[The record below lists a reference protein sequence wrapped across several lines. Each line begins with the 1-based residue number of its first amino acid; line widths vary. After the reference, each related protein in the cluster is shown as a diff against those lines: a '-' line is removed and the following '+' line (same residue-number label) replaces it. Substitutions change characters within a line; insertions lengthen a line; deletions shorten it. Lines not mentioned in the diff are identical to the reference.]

1 MKDIESDI
9 NALKRN
15 PNGVRFAELSKIL
28 DRWFGTP
35 RQTRG
40 SHRVYRNLGEET
52 RG

>member
-1 MKDIESDI
+1 MTDIESDI

-15 PNGVRFAELSKIL
+15 PKGVRFAELSNIL

-35 RQTRG
+35 RQKG
-40 SHRVYRNLGEET
+40 SHPSTRHLGEET

>member
-35 RQTRG
+35 P
-40 SHRVYRNLGEET
+40 GE
-52 RG
+52 RKPPRL